1 MNAQPAAP
9 GAPRVCPR
17 CGHRSHPSE
26 TGNHN
31 CVSVLRNH
39 LHEQKRQLLELRSVL
54 AAQQIELE
62 SVRDMVGAKDLR
74 VGLLGLLRE
83 RDALRLQVPEAYGRG
98 LLFGQRLARVA
109 LRQLACWPL
118 RRREG
123 LRQAQALL
131 DQVEDRKVSG

>member
-9 GAPRVCPR
+9 QAPRVCPR

-31 CVSVLRNH
+31 CVSVLRNN
-39 LHEQKRQLLELRSVL
+39 LHELKSIM

-62 SVRDMVGAKDLR
+62 TIRDMVGTKDLR
-74 VGLLGLLRE
+74 RGLQGLLRE
-83 RDALRLQVPEAYGRG
+83 RDQLRDQLPQAYGRG
-98 LLFGQRLARVA
+98 VRFGQRLARVA
-109 LRQLACWPL
+109 LRQLVRWPL

-123 LRQAQALL
+123 LRHAEALL
-131 DQVEDRKVSG
+131 DQVEDRKVQG